1 MDRLTQHDLR
11 NIRFLMSLGKI
22 GMMRFMQQASEDD
35 IKYANEIMRLYNQQL
50 IKEEERHLRLSEDMF
65 LSLAEN
71 EIEDFSDAKLVLNK
85 FMLNK

>member
-22 GMMRFMQQASEDD
+22 GLMRFMQQADEDD
-35 IKYANEIMRLYNQQL
+35 IRYANEIMALYR
-50 IKEEERHLRLSEDMF
+50 KELDEEDKRHSRITEDMF
-65 LSLAEN
+65 LGHHEDNIEN
-71 EIEDFSDAKLVLNK
+71 FSDAKLVLNK

>member
-22 GMMRFMQQASEDD
+22 GLMRFMQQASEDD
-35 IKYANEIMRLYNQQL
+35 ITYANEIMKLYREQL
-50 IKEEERHLRLSEDMF
+50 IEAEEQARLSEDMF
-65 LSLAEN
+65 LSIAGN

>member
-22 GMMRFMQQASEDD
+22 GLMRFMQQASEDD
-35 IKYANEIMRLYNQQL
+35 IKYANEIMHLYRQEL
-50 IKEEERHLRLSEDMF
+50 LKEEERHSRLSEDMF

>member
-22 GMMRFMQQASEDD
+22 GLMRFMQQASEDD
-35 IKYANEIMRLYNQQL
+35 ITYANEIMKLYREQL
-50 IKEEERHLRLSEDMF
+50 IEAEEKARLSEDMF
-65 LSLAEN
+65 LSIAGN
-71 EIEDFSDAKLVLNK
+71 EIEDFSDARLVLSK

>member
-22 GMMRFMQQASEDD
+22 GLMRFMQQADEDD
-35 IKYANEIMRLYNQQL
+35 IKYANEIMLLYRQEL
-50 IKEEERHLRLSEDMF
+50 IASEERAKINEDMF
-65 LSLAEN
+65 ISLIGN

-85 FMLNK
+85 YMLNK

>member
-22 GMMRFMQQASEDD
+22 GLMRFMQQASEDD
-35 IKYANEIMRLYNQQL
+35 ITYANEIMKLYREQL
-50 IKEEERHLRLSEDMF
+50 IEAEEKARLSEDMF
-65 LSLAEN
+65 LSLAGN
-71 EIEDFSDAKLVLNK
+71 EIEDFSDARLVLSK

>member
-22 GMMRFMQQASEDD
+22 GLMRFMQQASEDD
-35 IKYANEIMRLYNQQL
+35 ITYANEIMKLYREQL
-50 IKEEERHLRLSEDMF
+50 IEAEEQARVSEDMF
-65 LSLAEN
+65 LSIVGN
-71 EIEDFSDAKLVLNK
+71 EIEDFSDARLVLSK

>member
-35 IKYANEIMRLYNQQL
+35 IKYANEIMHLYRQEL

>member
-22 GMMRFMQQASEDD
+22 GLMRFMQQASADD
-35 IKYANEIMRLYNQQL
+35 IAYANEIMSLYRQKL
-50 IKEEERHLRLSEDMF
+50 IEEEERHTRLSEDMF

>member
-22 GMMRFMQQASEDD
+22 GLMRFMQQASEDD
-35 IKYANEIMRLYNQQL
+35 IKYANEIMHLYRQEL
-50 IKEEERHLRLSEDMF
+50 LKEEERHYRLSEDMF